1 MPQLKANALV
11 IKSAAKG
18 PRETYTVEGH
28 PGLYLQ
34 ARGDGNGSWVIRYRV
49 DGKQREHTLHSDAR
63 NADFDKIKDAKDE
76 WRLAARVDGRDLKA
90 EKLADTAAKVIEV
103 AAATRTFESSFEA
116 WMSHTGKRR
125 KRALSPRTDEE
136 YRRIYKLHIHERI
149 GSTPLAKLTKAE
161 IAAAVE
167 AVGKAT
173 TNPAKGQR
181 GTQALKALK
190 IIRPV
195 CEFAIDNEWLSH
207 NPCRGIDDPVP
218 RENPHGKTTRP
229 LTNEELRILWTEMP
243 TAMSAPVVRVLK
255 LTILLGRRISE
266 IAGAQRHDLRLDQV
280 PPVLIIPAQREGNK
294 AKREDAIP
302 LPPLALKIV
311 HEALAEGDARAPL
324 FVGASDRGTASHEF
338 MEFRRDRDWPGR
350 TRLHD
355 ARTLINDAMAVM
367 GVPSEMRSRTLH
379 HTGDLRAL
387 VMTTYSAYDH
397 LPERLR
403 ALRLWQ
409 ARLREI
415 VGNHRPRGLR
425 W

>member
-1 MPQLKANALV
+1 M
-11 IKSAAKG
+11 
-18 PRETYTVEGH
+18 RH
-28 PGLYLQ
+28 PG
-34 ARGDGNGSWVIRYRV
+34 
-49 DGKQREHTLHSDAR
+49 
-63 NADFDKIKDAKDE
+63 
-76 WRLAARVDGRDLKA
+76 
-90 EKLADTAAKVIEV
+90 
-103 AAATRTFESSFEA
+103 FEA
-116 WMSHTGKRR
+116 GLKRTGCRR
-125 KRALSPRTDEE
+125 SLDYLCSR
-136 YRRIYKLHIHERI
+136 
-149 GSTPLAKLTKAE
+149 
-161 IAAAVE
+161 
-167 AVGKAT
+167 
-173 TNPAKGQR
+173 
-181 GTQALKALK
+181 
-190 IIRPV
+190 V

-218 RENPHGKTTRP
+218 RENPHGKSTRP

-243 TAMSAPVVRVLK
+243 IAMSAPVVRALK

-266 IAGAQRHDLRLDQV
+266 IAGAQRHDVRLDQV

-302 LPPLALKIV
+302 LPPLALKII

-338 MEFRRDRDWPGR
+338 MEFRRGKDWPGR

-367 GVPSEMRSRTLH
+367 GIPSEMRSRTLH